1 MKQVYPKNFK
11 LNNLVRAAM
20 GLPFVPI
27 ERIEN
32 GEAIHVLEDLANE
45 IEESKVKKFA
55 AGFIKYI
62 KKTWINGNYGLATWN
77 LFLHQ
82 GVTTNNYAEGYN
94 SKLRHKKVLGLHPNV
109 YLLASVIK
117 DELYEAAQCYH
128 FYYIVTQEKKVQSM
142 NFFISQLLG
151 LIV

>member
-45 IEESKVKKFA
+45 IEE
-55 AGFIKYI
+55 
-62 KKTWINGNYGLATWN
+62 
-77 LFLHQ
+77 FL
-82 GVTTNNYAEGYN
+82 
-94 SKLRHKKVLGLHPNV
+94 
-109 YLLASVIK
+109 
-117 DELYEAAQCYH
+117 
-128 FYYIVTQEKKVQSM
+128 
-142 NFFISQLLG
+142 FFIITLG
-151 LIV
+151 QMIPMMFQARKKLQETINVPLVTKVILSHTTSRNIDKENMDSKF